1 MKRQFSTALG
11 VLAVALAVP
20 AAALATHHRGAAH
33 AASRGHDRFHHGAT
47 GGSGAPGA
55 NTVTSYSDG
64 TLVLALANGGSLT
77 GSVTDQTRFIC
88 VGDFSDPGRGWGGRG
103 HGGRYNFGRE
113 GGPTGATGTTGS
125 TGGWGPHGPG
135 GGGSTGA
142 SGPQGPGDGSDPTG
156 GSGSSPTTGPGW
168 GGRGRG
174 GRTGSTG
181 GAGSYTLPPPC
192 DSSLLLAGAG
202 VGSAQVAIT
211 TRGVLF
217 AQIVLLPAV
226 Q

>member
-1 MKRQFSTALG
+1 MTALG

-88 VGDFSDPGRGWGGRG
+88 VGDFSDPGRGWGGAGTAAVTTLVVKAGRRERPAQPARPV
-103 HGGRYNFGRE
+103 GGVRTAPAAAARRA
-113 GGPTGATGTTGS
+113 PPSA
-125 TGGWGPHGPG
+125 
-135 GGGSTGA
+135 
-142 SGPQGPGDGSDPTG
+142 GPGDGSDPTG